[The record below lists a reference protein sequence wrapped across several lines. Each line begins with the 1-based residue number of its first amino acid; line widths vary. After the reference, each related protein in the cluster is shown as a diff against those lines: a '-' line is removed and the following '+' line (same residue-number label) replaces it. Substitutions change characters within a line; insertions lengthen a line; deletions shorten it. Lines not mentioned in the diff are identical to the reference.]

1 MRLSMIF
8 DENAPISRIFVHRAA
23 AMVGSKEN
31 LNKILVN
38 LRLVYCP
45 TWSVVSLREG

>member
-1 MRLSMIF
+1 MIF
-8 DENAPISRIFVHRAA
+8 DQKTPFSRIFVLRTA

-45 TWSVVSLREG
+45 TWSVLNLREG

>member
-1 MRLSMIF
+1 MIYYK
-8 DENAPISRIFVHRAA
+8 NALISRIFVKMTAGVVR
-23 AMVGSKEN
+23 SKEN

>member
-1 MRLSMIF
+1 MIYYK
-8 DENAPISRIFVHRAA
+8 NAPISRIFAKMTADVVR
-23 AMVGSKEN
+23 SKEN

>member
-1 MRLSMIF
+1 MFF
-8 DENAPISRIFVHRAA
+8 DEKAPFFRIFLQEAA
-23 AMVGSKEN
+23 AVVGSKEN

-45 TWSVVSLREG
+45 TWSALSLREG